1 MCVSVY
7 LLLYTET
14 EIKKEENTKTDIEG
28 KKKKNRTLLEDK
40 TQKKKKKPKKAIKA
54 DTKAVLISQKE
65 HSAST
70 QTGLP
75 LSKINIHAGLRLCIT
90 GDTHFRSSTKTRTP
104 FL

>member
-40 TQKKKKKPKKAIKA
+40 TQKKKKTNK
-54 DTKAVLISQKE
+54 
-65 HSAST
+65 
-70 QTGLP
+70 
-75 LSKINIHAGLRLCIT
+75 LSKQTLRLC
-90 GDTHFRSSTKTRTP
+90 
-104 FL
+104 